1 MKKRVWVLLTA
12 MLAGFEASQ
21 AGLIESYVARIG
33 PNDHYSSRGVRLRS
47 VAEILRQDRANLHRF
62 GLGDPEDQY
71 DSYFRSASRRS
82 RIARYYRHGIIEPGL
97 ASEILYG
104 NPLIRV
110 EVYPGSL
117 VVSRAQPS
125 YNPAPPP
132 VHTTTLPPA
141 APPPVAAPPVTTA
154 PVPPTPVL
162 LKSLQDLQTDI
173 LGRLRRH
180 GGLASFG
187 YEELAR
193 RYGPIPMKHEL
204 VGLYRLPPT
213 GLPRVLAVAASSPA
227 RHNDYHAAHVQLSF
241 FEYLRDLQGN
251 WHLQESHI
259 ATEKYGGWGAAPDR
273 KEIKVLEL
281 GPGGLYGIAMEGT
294 GTGQGWLIRS
304 MWLLMPASTIF
315 IDALKLELG
324 SDNGGTGQPPVTD
337 WKADYRLE
345 NTGSSFYDIVV
356 HRHGVKEGKKIDETL
371 RYRFDP
377 IEHKYLPVRGGSGSA
392 PTATH
397 PPLPAKEKGADFHT
411 GTGDLVATLRLPVML
426 QSFRKLF
433 GEPHRA
439 IYPAPDEDSP
449 MGQIYVWNFDGARL
463 EVMVDN
469 YDSTGPRYDAKTLG
483 VWLISDGKKYVPSLC
498 GTELGKDTIVE
509 AYRKVLACLPST
521 ATGKLPVSAM
531 QYPWFEEPVIL
542 KFKDPRTGLFN
553 VLYFKYGYLWKIW
566 QGSVDP
572 TEAG

>member
-1 MKKRVWVLLTA
+1 MEKSKKAWVGMSALLA
-12 MLAGFEASQ
+12 AISFSRAVP
-21 AGLIESYVARIG
+21 IESYVARIG
-33 PNDHYSSRGVRLRS
+33 PDDHYSSRGVRLQK

-71 DSYFRSASRRS
+71 DSYFRLASRRS
-82 RIARYYRHGIIEPGL
+82 RIARYYRRGIIEPGL

-204 VGLYRLPPT
+204 VGLYQLPPT

-227 RHNDYHAAHVQLSF
+227 RHNDFHAAYVQLSF
-241 FEYLRDLQGN
+241 FVYLQDLQGN

-259 ATEKYGGWGAAPDR
+259 ATEKYGGWGRRPTAKRSRFSSWGLAGSTVSLSKAATWDR
-273 KEIKVLEL
+273 D
-281 GPGGLYGIAMEGT
+281 GPPGG
-294 GTGQGWLIRS
+294 
-304 MWLLMPASTIF
+304 
-315 IDALKLELG
+315 
-324 SDNGGTGQPPVTD
+324 
-337 WKADYRLE
+337 
-345 NTGSSFYDIVV
+345 
-356 HRHGVKEGKKIDETL
+356 
-371 RYRFDP
+371 
-377 IEHKYLPVRGGSGSA
+377 
-392 PTATH
+392 
-397 PPLPAKEKGADFHT
+397 
-411 GTGDLVATLRLPVML
+411 
-426 QSFRKLF
+426 
-433 GEPHRA
+433 
-439 IYPAPDEDSP
+439 
-449 MGQIYVWNFDGARL
+449 
-463 EVMVDN
+463 
-469 YDSTGPRYDAKTLG
+469 
-483 VWLISDGKKYVPSLC
+483 
-498 GTELGKDTIVE
+498 
-509 AYRKVLACLPST
+509 
-521 ATGKLPVSAM
+521 
-531 QYPWFEEPVIL
+531 
-542 KFKDPRTGLFN
+542 
-553 VLYFKYGYLWKIW
+553 
-566 QGSVDP
+566 
-572 TEAG
+572 